1 MYKVYCY
8 TSPSGKIYI
17 GQTGQSIKA
26 RAGKD
31 GINYQQCPYFYKAI
45 QKYGLE
51 NFKVDILKD
60 NLTHEEADYWEEY
73 YINLLGSTNQAHGY
87 NLAEGGQTSHPRQD
101 HDYIFELFQRGY
113 HIKDI
118 QKITGRCRK
127 TILESLAL
135 YGISKEETTARA
147 QKNACIQYSFQ
158 GEPLATFLST
168 DEAAKSVH
176 GKMNTLAKAIRNK
189 VSYKGFFWSWLLL
202 PNETIDFSQYT
213 VLSNAPTNKTI
224 APRVN
229 RKQIR
234 EEKQREQKE
243 LDEKI
248 LQLWNEG
255 KTTGEIAEIVGK
267 RTETVSKRLNDC
279 GIDGKERIKRSA
291 GQYLATRVAAYDKE
305 GNKVGEWNS
314 VAEASR
320 ALEVARP
327 NISKVLNGERPYAG
341 GYSWKRV

>member
-73 YINLLGSTNQAHGY
+73 YINLLDSTNQAHGY

-127 TILESLAL
+127 TILESLVL

-213 VLSNAPTNKTI
+213 VLSNIPANTII

-267 RTETVSKRLNDC
+267 RTETVSKHLNDH

-320 ALEVARP
+320 ALDVARP

-341 GYSWKRV
+341 GYSWRRV

>member
-26 RAGKD
+26 RAGKE

-60 NLTHEEADYWEEY
+60 NLTHEEANYWEEY
-73 YINLLGSTNQAHGY
+73 YINLLDSTNQARGY
-87 NLAEGGQTSHPRQD
+87 NLAEGGRTSHPRQD
-101 HDYIFELFQRGY
+101 HDYIFELFQKGY

-135 YGISKEETTARA
+135 LGVSKEEILDHTQKTA
-147 QKNACIQYSFQ
+147 CVQYTLQ
-158 GEPLATFLST
+158 GELIATFMST
-168 DEAAKSVH
+168 KDAAKAVKGSYH
-176 GKMNTLAKAIRNK
+176 NIAKAIKNK
-189 VSYKGFFWSWLLL
+189 RSYKNSFWSWLLM
-202 PNETIDFSQYT
+202 PNEMPDFAQYII
-213 VLSNAPTNKTI
+213 LTNTMKDIGET
-224 APRVN
+224 AAQY
-229 RKQIR
+229 KQIHN
-234 EEKQREQKE
+234 EKTQAYQE
-243 LDEKI
+243 LIETI
-248 LQLWNEG
+248 LQLWNDG
-255 KTTGEIAEIVGK
+255 KTTGEIAEIVVK
-267 RTETVSKRLNDC
+267 SPVTVSKHLNDH
-279 GIDGKERIKRSA
+279 GIDGKERIKRAA

-320 ALEVARP
+320 ALEISRP
-327 NISKVLNGERPYAG
+327 NISKVINGERPYAG
-341 GYSWKRV
+341 GYSWKKI